1 MSSNNESIGKT
12 LAVVVA
18 LCLVCAIIVSF
29 AAVQLRPLQQAN
41 KAKDI
46 QSNILVA
53 AGIGKVENVSETFNN
68 KIEVR
73 LVNMKTG
80 ESFASDSS
88 EEVQA
93 KVNAFD
99 FEKSKF
105 DPKLSFALAEKG
117 ITDIAGIQRV
127 TTEAPVYISRAD
139 NGSVDTIIVPIQGYG
154 LWGLMYGFL
163 SLENDGE
170 TIKNIIFYKHGE
182 TPGLGGEIQ
191 NPQWTAKWEGKEL
204 PIDVVKSGASN
215 EHQIDGLSG
224 ATLTSNG
231 VDNTVDF
238 WTGDNGFGPFLAE
251 VRKGALK

>member
-12 LAVVVA
+12 LTVVVA

-29 AAVQLRPLQQAN
+29 ASVQLRPLQQAN
-41 KAKDI
+41 KNKDI
-46 QSNILVA
+46 QSNILAA
-53 AGIGKVENVSETFNN
+53 AGIDKVSNVSETFNA
-68 KIEVR
+68 KIEARV
-73 LVNMKTG
+73 VNMSSG
-80 ESFASDSS
+80 EFVETDPTI
-88 EEVQA
+88 
-93 KVNAFD
+93 FD

-105 DPKLSFALAEKG
+105 DAALSVSLKEQG
-117 ITDIAGIQRV
+117 VTDIAGIQRV
-127 TTEAPVYISRAD
+127 TKESPVYISKKAD
-139 NGSVDTIIVPIQGYG
+139 GSTDAIILPIQGYG

-163 SLENDGE
+163 ALESDGQ

-191 NPQWTAKWEGKEL
+191 NPQWTAKWQDKEL

-238 WTGDNGFGPFLAE
+238 WTGEHGFGPFLAK